1 MIEKNIFNI
10 GELCRYCEH
19 LLRNY
24 EMKSEVMSTNTIE
37 NSILSAEKFK
47 IEGNIVS
54 SVPFGS
60 GHINDTF
67 KIVTDSDKKEQYL
80 LQRINHHVFRNVDG
94 LMDNIEKVCL
104 HLKQKLAH
112 LGQEEVA
119 KRTMTLIPTWDGQHY
134 YKDEQGDYWR
144 VFILIPETRSYDIL
158 ETTDQAFSGGMA
170 FGQFQKQLSDL
181 DPTTIVE
188 VLPNFH
194 NIEFRMNNLREAIA
208 NDRVNRVAEVQDLLD
223 YIFEREDKMRTILE
237 LGRANKLPLRIT
249 HNDTK
254 FNNVLLDSN
263 DQVQCVID
271 LDTVMPGY
279 VAYDFGDA
287 IRTIINSAAEDEAD
301 LSKIVLNVP
310 LFEAFTAGYLSEAK
324 EFLNETEV
332 ESLIHGVHLL
342 PYMQAVRFLTDYID
356 GDTYYKIAYPEHNLV
371 RTKAQLKLV
380 QELEANHKV
389 LTDILAANLNS
400 N

>member
-144 VFILIPETRSYDIL
+144 VFILIPDTRSYDIL

-181 DPTTIVE
+181 DPTSIVE

-356 GDTYYKIAYPEHNLV
+356 GDTYYKIAYPKHNLV

>member
-1 MIEKNIFNI
+1 MIEKNILNNGF
-10 GELCRYCEH
+10 EYRYCKNLH
-19 LLRNY
+19 RNY

-37 NSILSAEKFK
+37 NSILSAEKFNIK
-47 IEGNIVS
+47 GNIIA

-67 KIVTDSDKKEQYL
+67 KIVTDSDTAEQYL

-94 LMDNIEKVCL
+94 LMANIEKVCS

-112 LGQEEVA
+112 LGDKEVL
-119 KRTMTLIPTWDGQHY
+119 KRTMTLIPTLDGKHY
-134 YKDEQGDYWR
+134 YQDDHGDFWR
-144 VFILIPETRSYDIL
+144 IFILIPDTRSYDIL
-158 ETTDQAFSGGMA
+158 ETTDQAFSGGLA

-208 NDRVNRVAEVQDLLD
+208 KDAASRVAEVQDLLD
-223 YIFEREDKMRTILE
+223 YIFERESKMRTVLE
-237 LGRANKLPLRIT
+237 LGRADKLPLRIT

-254 FNNVLLDSN
+254 FNNVLLDEN

-301 LSKIVLNVP
+301 VSKIVLNIP
-310 LFEAFTAGYLSEAK
+310 LFAAFTAGYLSEAK
-324 EFLNETEV
+324 EFLTKTEA

-380 QELEANHKV
+380 QELEANHQV
-389 LTDILAANLNS
+389 LTAILAENLNS
-400 N
+400 

>member
-1 MIEKNIFNI
+1 MIEKNILNI
-10 GELCRYCEH
+10 GFEYRYCKNLH
-19 LLRNY
+19 RNY
-24 EMKSEVMSTNTIE
+24 EMNSEVMSTNNLE
-37 NSILSAEKFK
+37 NSILSAEKFNIK
-47 IEGNIVS
+47 GNIIS

-67 KIVTDSDKKEQYL
+67 KIITDSDTTEQYL

-94 LMDNIEKVCL
+94 LMANIEKVCN
-104 HLKQKLAH
+104 HLKKKLAH
-112 LGQEEVA
+112 LGDKEVL
-119 KRTMTLIPTWDGQHY
+119 KRTMTLIPTLDGKHY
-134 YKDEQGDYWR
+134 YEDNNGDFWR
-144 VFILIPETRSYDIL
+144 IFILIPDTRSYDIL
-158 ETTDQAFSGGMA
+158 ETTDQAFSGGLA

-208 NDRVNRVAEVQDLLD
+208 KDAASRVAEVQDLLD
-223 YIFEREDKMRTILE
+223 YIFEREGKMRTVLE
-237 LGRANKLPLRIT
+237 LGRANRLPLRIT

-254 FNNVLLDSN
+254 FNNVLLDAN

-301 LSKIVLNVP
+301 VSKIVLNIP
-310 LFEAFTAGYLSEAK
+310 LFAAFTAGYLSEAK
-324 EFLNETEV
+324 EFLTKTEA

-380 QELEANHKV
+380 QELEANHQV
-389 LTDILAANLNS
+389 LTDILAENLNS
-400 N
+400 

>member
-1 MIEKNIFNI
+1 MN
-10 GELCRYCEH
+10 
-19 LLRNY
+19 
-24 EMKSEVMSTNTIE
+24 SEVMSTNNLE
-37 NSILSAEKFK
+37 NSILSAEKFNIK
-47 IEGNIVS
+47 GNIIS

-67 KIVTDSDKKEQYL
+67 KIITDSDTTEQYL

-94 LMDNIEKVCL
+94 LMANIEKVCN
-104 HLKQKLAH
+104 HLKKKLAH
-112 LGQEEVA
+112 LGDKEVL
-119 KRTMTLIPTWDGQHY
+119 KRTMTLIPTLDGKHY
-134 YKDEQGDYWR
+134 YEDNNGDFWR
-144 VFILIPETRSYDIL
+144 IFILIPDTRSYDIL
-158 ETTDQAFSGGMA
+158 ETTDQAFSGGLA

-208 NDRVNRVAEVQDLLD
+208 KDAASRVAEVQDLLD
-223 YIFEREDKMRTILE
+223 YIFEREGKMRTVLE
-237 LGRANKLPLRIT
+237 LGRANRLPLRIT

-254 FNNVLLDSN
+254 FNNVLLDAN

-301 LSKIVLNVP
+301 VSKIVLNIP
-310 LFEAFTAGYLSEAK
+310 LFAAFTAGYLSEAK
-324 EFLNETEV
+324 EFLTKTEA

-380 QELEANHKV
+380 QELEANHQV
-389 LTDILAANLNS
+389 LTDILAENLNS
-400 N
+400 

>member
-1 MIEKNIFNI
+1 LIEKNIFNI

-94 LMDNIEKVCL
+94 LMDNIERVCL

>member
-1 MIEKNIFNI
+1 
-10 GELCRYCEH
+10 
-19 LLRNY
+19 
-24 EMKSEVMSTNTIE
+24 
-37 NSILSAEKFK
+37 
-47 IEGNIVS
+47 
-54 SVPFGS
+54 
-60 GHINDTF
+60 
-67 KIVTDSDKKEQYL
+67 
-80 LQRINHHVFRNVDG
+80 
-94 LMDNIEKVCL
+94 
-104 HLKQKLAH
+104 
-112 LGQEEVA
+112 
-119 KRTMTLIPTWDGQHY
+119 
-134 YKDEQGDYWR
+134 
-144 VFILIPETRSYDIL
+144 VFILIPDTRSYDIL

-208 NDRVNRVAEVQDLLD
+208 NDRVGRVAEVQDLLD

-301 LSKIVLNVP
+301 VSKIVLNVP

-324 EFLNETEV
+324 EFLSEIEV

-356 GDTYYKIAYPEHNLV
+356 GDTYYKIGYPEHNLV